1 MSLFVSQYVRL
12 LTIHKVAMLE
22 DLYELMFHI
31 VVLPDSGA
39 LADINGFVYLNLR
52 CSGSKHNLHKKPAM
66 EPLSVPICR
75 YTLKFITPH
84 FTFIGPLNPS
94 LQSQIQIQINNKIH
108 RPPFHLHCPTRSKF
122 AATNTYT
129 TTKTKTK
136 TNTHYNLS
144 LPTLPSMPS
153 LA

>member
-12 LTIHKVAMLE
+12 LTIHRVAMLD

-31 VVLPDSGA
+31 VVLRESGA

-94 LQSQIQIQINNKIH
+94 LQSKIQIQIKTQIQIQLHIKIYC
-108 RPPFHLHCPTRSKF
+108 PPLHLHWPTQPKF
-122 AATNTYT
+122 AVTNTN
-129 TTKTKTK
+129 
-136 TNTHYNLS
+136 TNKQ
-144 LPTLPSMPS
+144 
-153 LA
+153 